1 MDRMERLGLVI
12 GMGLIVLGLVTLF
25 DGTSDHSDLKSK
37 TNRPELLSENT
48 GANTAGPV
56 LPDYDIILV
65 NSEGT
70 AGDSPAQSLSRQ
82 QEKIIRLALKTGGKG
97 APCDLQGKRPD
108 RVLWGQRGSQK
119 HLDSLSIFSEEK
131 LIYIGSYLEAW
142 KIQATGGTVTCY
154 NLNDQAAKILTEL

>member
-1 MDRMERLGLVI
+1 MDKMERIGLFI

-25 DGTSDHSDLKSK
+25 DGTNEHSELKS
-37 TNRPELLSENT
+37 NRSELLSENT
-48 GANTAGPV
+48 GTKTSGPV

-65 NSEGT
+65 NSAGIV
-70 AGDSPAQSLSRQ
+70 GDSPAQSLSRQ
-82 QEKIIRLALKTGGKG
+82 QEKIIRLALKTGGTG

-119 HLDSLSIFSEEK
+119 HLDSLSVFSDEK
-131 LIYIGSYLEAW
+131 LIYLGSYLEAW

-154 NLNDQAAKILTEL
+154 SLNDQAAKILTEL